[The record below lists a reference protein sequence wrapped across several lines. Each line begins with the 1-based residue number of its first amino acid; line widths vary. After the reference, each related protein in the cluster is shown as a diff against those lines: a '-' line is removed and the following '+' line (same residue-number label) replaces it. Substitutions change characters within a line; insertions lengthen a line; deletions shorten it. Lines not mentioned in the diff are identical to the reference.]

1 MFCSN
6 CGAINEG
13 GGQFCKKCGQSFS
26 AAPPVA
32 EGEGQISG
40 KAIASLICGILFFI
54 LPSSIAAVILGHIS
68 LSEIRKSAG
77 RLTGQGMAI
86 TGLVLGYLGL
96 AIIPVAMIIGAIAIP
111 NLLRARSAAN
121 EASAAGALRTI
132 NTANVTYA
140 YTYNNSF
147 APNLGVLDG
156 QEAGA
161 AGCDH
166 SGLIDGV
173 LATGEKN
180 GYTFRYVP
188 LADDGTVLNFENRT
202 AVPAQGCAQAGA
214 PHYKVTADPVRRGQ
228 TGMRSFYTDDSGVI
242 RWSTEGPAT
251 ADSPP
256 LE

>member
-13 GGQFCKKCGQSFS
+13 GGQFCKKCGQPFT
-26 AAPPVA
+26 AGPPTG

-40 KAIASLICGILFFI
+40 KAVASLICGILFFI
-54 LPSSIAAVILGHIS
+54 FPSAIAAVILGHIS

-77 RLTGQGMAI
+77 RLTGEGMAI

-96 AIIPVAMIIGAIAIP
+96 LIIPIALIIGAIAVP
-111 NLLRARSAAN
+111 NLLRARQAAN
-121 EASAAGALRTI
+121 EASAVGALRTI

-161 AGCDH
+161 ASCDH
-166 SGLIDGV
+166 ADFIDGV
-173 LATGEKN
+173 LATGEKS

-188 LADDGTVLNFENRT
+188 LAADGTQLNFDNRA
-202 AVPAQGCAQAGA
+202 AVPAQGCAQAGV
-214 PHYKVTADPVRRGQ
+214 PHYKITADPMRRGQ
-228 TGMRSFYTDDSGVI
+228 TGRRSFYTDDTGVI

-256 LE
+256 VD

>member
-13 GGQFCKKCGQSFS
+13 EGQYCKKCGQAFIS
-26 AAPPVA
+26 APPA
-32 EGEGQISG
+32 GEGEGRISG
-40 KAIASLICGILFFI
+40 KAIASLICGILFFMV
-54 LPSSIAAVILGHIS
+54 PSALAAVILGHIS

-96 AIIPVAMIIGAIAIP
+96 AIIPIALIIAAIAIP
-111 NLLRARSAAN
+111 NLLHARQAAN
-121 EASAAGALRTI
+121 ESSAVGALRTI
-132 NTANVTYA
+132 DTANVTYA

-147 APNLGVLDG
+147 APNLRVLDG
-156 QEAGA
+156 RQAGA
-161 AGCDH
+161 VSCDH
-166 SGLIDGV
+166 AGLINGV
-173 LATGEKN
+173 LAIGEKS

-188 LADDGTVLNFENRT
+188 LADDGTELNLENRT
-202 AVPAQGCAQAGA
+202 AVPAEGCAQAGA
-214 PHYKVTADPVRRGQ
+214 PHYKVTADPIRRGQ
-228 TGMRSFYTDDSGVI
+228 TGTRSFYTDDTGVI
-242 RWSTEGPAT
+242 RWSIEGPAT

>member
-13 GGQFCKKCGQSFS
+13 GGQFCKKCGQSFV

-32 EGEGQISG
+32 DVQGQTSG
-40 KAIASLICGILFFI
+40 KAVASLICGILFLI
-54 LPSSIAAVILGHIS
+54 LPSAIAAVILGHIS

-77 RLTGQGMAI
+77 RLSGEGMAI
-86 TGLVLGYLGL
+86 SGLVLGYLGL
-96 AIIPVAMIIGAIAIP
+96 LIIPIMLIVGAIAVP
-111 NLLRARSAAN
+111 NFLRARQAAN
-121 EASAAGALRTI
+121 ESSALGALRTI

-147 APNLGVLDG
+147 APNLGILDG

-161 AGCDH
+161 SNCDH
-166 SGLIDGV
+166 AGYIDGL

-180 GYTFRYVP
+180 GYTYRYVP
-188 LADDGTVLNFENRT
+188 LGDDGLELNLENR
-202 AVPAQGCAQAGA
+202 AAAPAQGCAEAGA
-214 PHYKVTADPVRRGQ
+214 PHYKVTADPQRRGQ
-228 TGMRSFYTDDSGVI
+228 TGMRSFYTDDTGVI
-242 RWSTEGPAT
+242 RWSMEGPAT

-256 LE
+256 LR